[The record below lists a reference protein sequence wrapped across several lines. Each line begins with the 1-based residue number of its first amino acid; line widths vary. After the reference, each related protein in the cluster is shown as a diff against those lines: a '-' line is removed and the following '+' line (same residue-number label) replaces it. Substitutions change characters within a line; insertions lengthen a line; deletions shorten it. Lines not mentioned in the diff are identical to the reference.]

1 MSNYII
7 RKEAENYRT
16 EQLLVYLL
24 ENDLLDSF
32 SGFVDIVS
40 CFPTNVPKL
49 LKELQDS
56 SIDNDEI
63 IEQIEVHYDITY
75 CDSCNEVLN
84 DYDGVCDNLLCDE
97 NGEDDR
103 EG

>member
-7 RKEAENYRT
+7 RKEAENNRT
-16 EQLLVYLL
+16 IELLVYLL
-24 ENDLLDSF
+24 ENDLLNDF
-32 SGFVDIVS
+32 DGFVDIVK
-40 CFPTNVPKL
+40 CFPTDVPKL